1 MKNRVL
7 AVMLTAVLILSAF
20 ASVSAAESND
30 RIDTAISTLSGLA
43 IMRGYDD
50 GLFYPEKDVTRMEFV
65 ALVLRTLGME
75 NVSESMK
82 ENATF
87 RDVDASLWGAGAV
100 NFAASMGL
108 VDGYTDGNFGPNDTV
123 TVNQAV
129 KVLIEALGYGELAKK
144 QGYPGGYLSVGSNL
158 GVIDGVAAGEN
169 AATRGEIALLIYN
182 SLEVKLMEDVNIGG
196 IDEGK
201 AKGDETLLQRL
212 DITIISATVTG
223 VYGASVSGVKLS
235 ENQVELSGEK
245 YQTEIDASAFLGLK
259 VRAWIKDDGK
269 NLPTLVHIQT
279 RGDESLVINAENIDS
294 ETTKD
299 EIKYYEDGK
308 EKSYDLSEPLVVVY
322 NGKPLSTSEIN
333 DSKYLIPDDGYI
345 TINEDSGNGNIVVAW
360 DYDTFVVSAVSDDT
374 IYDIF
379 GKSIKIDNKVKFSLL
394 YDGVR
399 AGIETVKSGDVLW
412 VAKSLDGVMVS
423 CIAGNSA
430 VTGELESIIEDEDA
444 NKTVYVIDGEE
455 YVLSESYKKAI
466 DEGHSKALKL
476 SIGDE
481 AEFTLNPGEKIAFV
495 SAEETQKNL
504 TYGYLI
510 DAQLKSGPGSWVSF
524 KIMTE
529 DNRFVYLETDKKEKT
544 RFGRNSGGKY
554 KTSKEEAAEIFKAV
568 SGEYEVTK
576 QLVMYELSEE
586 GNIKEFYLADTSV
599 NNGEFSMDEK
609 QQQMTYAG
617 GVLEQKYFLSSKTPV
632 FCVPNAGRYEEQF
645 YATTAASFFANSS
658 KHTLILYDIEN
669 KQVGAVVATPATES
683 MFADDDQLKT
693 YLDTTNSPVMLI
705 EKSSIMLNDKGEE
718 YFAVSGYVGRNYKE
732 VLVSDTI
739 TKTAAAK
746 KDLKAGNVIQYDTND
761 LVTEK
766 AIYSDYD
773 KVMVI
778 YRKIF
783 ECDEKDQETFQ
794 TWNYGTDYNVNASIS
809 AAFGVV
815 SEYDLPYLTL
825 RLNRDNGEGVLL
837 DTEAPFVLTG
847 GTAVLSYNKAAGVV
861 EVKRLEDI
869 TVGQKVFIRQ
879 RYNNTREVIILE

>member
-1 MKNRVL
+1 MKNR
-7 AVMLTAVLILSAF
+7 MLSVILIAVLVWAPF
-20 ASVSAAESND
+20 VSVSATEQND
-30 RIDTAISTLSGLA
+30 RINTAISALSDLA

-50 GLFYPEKDVTRMEFV
+50 GLFYPEKNVTRMEFV

-75 NVSESMK
+75 NVSDSMK
-82 ENATF
+82 ENKEF
-87 RDVDASLWGAGAV
+87 RDVDSSLWGAGEV

-108 VDGYTDGNFGPNDTV
+108 VDGYPDGNFGPNDTV
-123 TVNQAV
+123 TINQAV
-129 KVLIEALGYGELAKK
+129 KVLVEALGYGELAKK
-144 QGYPGGYLSVGSNL
+144 QGYPGGYLSTASNL
-158 GVIDGVAAGEN
+158 GIIDGVKTGEN

-212 DITIISATVTG
+212 DITIMSTIVTG
-223 VYGASVSGVKLS
+223 VYGASVSGSKLS

-279 RGDESLVINAENIDS
+279 KGDESLVIKAEDIDS
-294 ETTKD
+294 ETTND

-322 NGKPLSTSEIN
+322 NGKPISESQIN

-345 TINEDSGNGNIVVAW
+345 TVNEDSGNGNIVVVW
-360 DYDTFVVSAVSDDT
+360 DYDTFVVSAISDDT
-374 IYDIF
+374 IYDVF
-379 GKSIKIDNKVKFSLL
+379 GKSIKLDSKIKFSLL
-394 YDGVR
+394 YEGVKAKADG
-399 AGIETVKSGDVLW
+399 IKSGDVLW
-412 VAKSLDGVMVS
+412 IAESLDKELIS
-423 CIAGNSA
+423 CIVKNSS
-430 VTGELESIIEDEDA
+430 VTGILEEIKEDE
-444 NKTVYVIDGEE
+444 NETTYVIDGEE
-455 YVLSESYKKAI
+455 YILSKNFKKALG
-466 DEGHSKALKL
+466 DGHSKALKL
-476 SIGDE
+476 SLGDE
-481 AEFTLNPGEKIAFV
+481 AEFALNPGGKIAFV

-510 DAQLKSGPGSWVSF
+510 DAQLKSGPGSWINL
-524 KIMTE
+524 KIMTQE
-529 DNRFVYLETDKKEKT
+529 NAFVYLETDKKEKI
-544 RFGRNSGGKY
+544 RFGRNSGERY
-554 KTSKEEAAEIFKAV
+554 ITSKEEAAEIIKAV

-576 QLVMYELSEE
+576 QLVMYELNEE
-586 GNIKEFYLADTSV
+586 GFISELYLADTSA
-599 NNGEFSMDEK
+599 NNGEFSMDEELS
-609 QQQMTYAG
+609 QMTYAG
-617 GVLEQKYFLSSKTPV
+617 GVLEQEYFLSPKTPV

-645 YATTAASFFANSS
+645 FATTAASYFSNSS
-658 KHTLILYDIEN
+658 KHNLILYDIEN
-669 KQVGAVVATPATES
+669 KQVGAVVAAPATES
-683 MFADDDQLKT
+683 MFTDDDKLKT
-693 YLDTTNSPVMLI
+693 NLDTTNSPVMLI
-705 EKSSIMLNDKGEE
+705 EKSSIMLNENGEE

-732 VLVSDTI
+732 ILVSDTI

-837 DTEAPFVLTG
+837 DAEAPFVLTG

-869 TVGQKVFIRQ
+869 AVGQKVFIRQ